1 MCCKYYTFPIYNWGG
16 VLGSLHARHCQRYV
30 SMCVDSESC
39 TKSKLMFLL
48 FFCDACITCLR
59 MSAVAVRSCC
69 SSPEPDREP
78 SPPPV
83 SFVWCT
89 GSFSFCFVAVYL
101 CKYDFSELTSKDSLV
116 LSLAMISNFAKVLPF
131 LCFSPRINKLL
142 HSEFI

>member
-59 MSAVAVRSCC
+59 MSAVAVRYCC

-78 SPPPV
+78 PPPSPLSDV
-83 SFVWCT
+83 LAPFL
-89 GSFSFCFVAVYL
+89 CFVAVYL
-101 CKYDFSELTSKDSLV
+101 CKDDFSELTSKDSLG

>member
-48 FFCDACITCLR
+48 FFFLWCMYYLPQD
-59 MSAVAVRSCC
+59 VSCSC
-69 SSPEPDREP
+69 QILLFISWTWQGA
-78 SPPPV
+78 PPPV

-101 CKYDFSELTSKDSLV
+101 CKDDFSELTSKDSLG